1 MGERGFIKALR
12 REDEGAGRRGQMES
26 AADCVLAEPA
36 GTGGEVE
43 RRG

>member
-1 MGERGFIKALR
+1 MGEQGCIKALR
-12 REDEGAGRRGQMES
+12 REDEGAGGRGKMEN
-26 AADCVLAEPA
+26 AADCVLAEPE